1 MTGLI
6 VLIPDRLPIEVFS
19 LQRTMSTPLLDSIR
33 RAFTQRGWHC
43 DLVPGRE
50 VVEASF
56 EAHHTR
62 VRVHAQAFPDIKAVS
77 VVGYATADVPAARAG
92 LIAEALMRLN
102 QQLTLGNFEMDYD
115 AGRVFFRI
123 TNVFLSEAG
132 DASIIASLVHAAV
145 AEIDRLTPFLTL
157 LLRMEAAELARL
169 NLRLFLQREDLL
181 PPVEAD
187 GKLLS

>member
-1 MTGLI
+1 MPSPLFET
-6 VLIPDRLPIEVFS
+6 
-19 LQRTMSTPLLDSIR
+19 LQRALS
-33 RAFTQRGWHC
+33 QRGWHSEP
-43 DLVPGRE
+43 VAGRE
-50 VVEASF
+50 VVEAVF

-62 VRVHAQAFPDIKAVS
+62 VRVHAQVFADIRAVS
-77 VVGYATADVPAARAG
+77 VVGYATAEVPPARAG

-123 TNVFLSEAG
+123 TNLFSSDAG
-132 DASIIASLVHAAV
+132 DAALIASMVHAAV

-157 LLRMEAAELARL
+157 LLRMDAAELARL

-181 PPVEAD
+181 PPVAAD
-187 GKLLS
+187 GKTL

>member
-1 MTGLI
+1 MPTPL
-6 VLIPDRLPIEVFS
+6 FQT
-19 LQRTMSTPLLDSIR
+19 LQRALAD
-33 RAFTQRGWHC
+33 RGWHSEP
-43 DLVPGRE
+43 VAGRE
-50 VVEASF
+50 VVEAVF

-62 VRVHAQAFPDIKAVS
+62 VRVHAQVFADIRALS
-77 VVGYATADVPAARAG
+77 VVGYATAEVPAARAG

-115 AGRVFFRI
+115 SGRVFFRL
-123 TNVFLSEAG
+123 TNLFSSEAG
-132 DASIIASLVHAAV
+132 DAVLIASMVHAAV

-181 PPVEAD
+181 PPTGAD
-187 GKLLS
+187 ARIL

>member
-1 MTGLI
+1 M
-6 VLIPDRLPIEVFS
+6 PSS
-19 LQRTMSTPLLDSIR
+19 LFDSLK
-33 RAFTQRGWHC
+33 RAFADRGWHC
-43 DLVPGRE
+43 DPVAGRE
-50 VVEASF
+50 VVEAFF

-62 VRVHAQAFPDIKAVS
+62 VRVHAQVFADIRAVS

-92 LIAEALMRLN
+92 LIAETLMRLN

-123 TNVFLSEAG
+123 TNIFGSDAG
-132 DASIIASLVHAAV
+132 ETSIMASMVHAAV

-157 LLRMEAAELARL
+157 LLRMEAPELARL
-169 NLRLFLQREDLL
+169 NLGLFLQREDLL

-187 GKLLS
+187 GKVL

>member
-1 MTGLI
+1 MPTPLF
-6 VLIPDRLPIEVFS
+6 LT
-19 LQRTMSTPLLDSIR
+19 LQR
-33 RAFTQRGWHC
+33 AFAQHGWHC
-43 DLVPGRE
+43 DPVPGRE
-50 VVEASF
+50 VVESGF

-62 VRVHAQAFPDIKAVS
+62 VRVHAQVFADIRAVS
-77 VVGYATADVPAARAG
+77 VVGYATAEVPAARAG

-115 AGRVFFRI
+115 AGRVFFRM
-123 TNVFLSEAG
+123 TNIFATEAG
-132 DASIIASLVHAAV
+132 DAAIMASMVHATI

-181 PPVEAD
+181 PPVAAD
-187 GKLLS
+187 GKIL